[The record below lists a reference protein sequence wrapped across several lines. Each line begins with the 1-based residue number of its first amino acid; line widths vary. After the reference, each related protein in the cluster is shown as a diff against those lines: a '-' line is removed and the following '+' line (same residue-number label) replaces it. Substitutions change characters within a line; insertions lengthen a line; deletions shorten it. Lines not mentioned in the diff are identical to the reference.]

1 MLLTEQ
7 DINALLKGVETAGDS
22 CLQFC
27 RFLADHGVDV
37 RTRSTKICHIS
48 LELQK
53 LLAQSA
59 ADRPQP
65 AMVKDPISIQH
76 PELSTLT
83 EPCILQPNDPR
94 ITKIKNLHI
103 LQDLQRAVRAGTA
116 SSQFPVGTIIP
127 DIWTDNAA
135 GITYSMPH
143 IVVDY
148 REARLPN
155 LEKHLGAF
163 LLRQNALP
171 VKFRFDKD
179 TNIFAESELRRWL
192 NDDPEGYAAGCSV
205 NLLEVVS
212 SVIIDGDTQVRF
224 FPPLPEEL
232 HFDICNN
239 PKLKYLVWEY
249 FRDTPTSIWEPC
261 SKRVLCDPS
270 GTAQTCWLRSAYRGY
285 VNFVWLANTDGSVY
299 SDGVDY
305 TYACT
310 SACVIA

>member
-65 AMVKDPISIQH
+65 AMVKEPISIQH
-76 PELSTLT
+76 PELSTLIKL
-83 EPCILQPNDPR
+83 CILQPGDPR
-94 ITKIKNLHI
+94 IAEIEKLHI
-103 LQDLQRAVRAGTA
+103 FQNLQHAVRTGTA
-116 SSQFPVGTIIP
+116 RSQFPIGTIIP

-135 GITYSMPH
+135 GIVYLMPH

-192 NDDPEGYAAGCSV
+192 NDDPEGYAAGCSA
-205 NLLEVVS
+205 NLLEVAS
-212 SVIIDGDTQVRF
+212 NIITGSGTLVRF
-224 FPPLPEEL
+224 FPPSLEEL
-232 HFDICNN
+232 HLDPHDN
-239 PKLKYLVWEY
+239 PELENLVWEY
-249 FRDTPTSIWEPC
+249 FRDTPTSIEGPC
-261 SKRVLCDPS
+261 LKRIFLDPL
-270 GTAQTCWLRSAYRGY
+270 GVAQCCWLRSAGCGA
-285 VNFVWLANTDGSVY
+285 ANYLWYASADGSANRSNVNC
-299 SDGVDY
+299 V
-305 TYACT
+305 YACT